1 MSKLILDT
9 PKHLLTL
16 HHPAAR
22 QFCESTYPVTDT
34 YTNYQ
39 KNPNTK
45 KKLTFFNKT

>member
-22 QFCESTYPVTDT
+22 QFCESTYVTDT

>member
-22 QFCESTYPVTDT
+22 QFCQSTYPVTDT
-34 YTNYQ
+34 YTNI
-39 KNPNTK
+39 K
-45 KKLTFFNKT
+45 KIRTPRKS